1 MLTTKEEIVKKIQ
14 EISKTIY
21 QYQTAI
27 NKLQEEV
34 IRLNGRLDLLADLD
48 AANGSKAGVNEVS
61 KEEVEETVA
70 ETTGL

>member
-21 QYQTAI
+21 QYQTSI
-27 NKLQEEV
+27 NKLQEEG

-48 AANGSKAGVNEVS
+48 AANGSKAGVNEAS
-61 KEEVEETVA
+61 KEEVEATVA